1 MSDNKKPI
9 NEGYIPQKIERG
21 YKPSAPAPQP
31 TGDPRPQGG
40 YIPTTSGG
48 DNPTNNPTPPGDE

>member
-9 NEGYIPQKIERG
+9 NEGYVPQKIEKS
-21 YKPSAPAPQP
+21 YQPAQP
-31 TGDPRPQGG
+31 VGDPKPQSG

-48 DNPTNNPTPPGDE
+48 DNPTNNPAPPGDE

>member
-1 MSDNKKPI
+1 MSNEKKPV
-9 NEGYIPQKIERG
+9 NEGYIPQEIEKG
-21 YKPSAPAPQP
+21 YQPAKPAPQP
-31 TGDPRPQGG
+31 TGDPNPQGG

>member
-9 NEGYIPQKIERG
+9 NEGYIPQKIEKG
-21 YKPSAPAPQP
+21 YQPASQL
-31 TGDPRPQGG
+31 TGDPKPQGG

-48 DNPTNNPTPPGDE
+48 ENPANNPTPPGDE